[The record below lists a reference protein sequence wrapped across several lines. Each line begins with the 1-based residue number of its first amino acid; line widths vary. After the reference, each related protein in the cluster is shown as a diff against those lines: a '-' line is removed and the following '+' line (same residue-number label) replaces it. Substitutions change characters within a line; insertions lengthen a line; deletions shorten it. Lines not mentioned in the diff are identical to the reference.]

1 MGWFFLLPGRRP
13 GFPDTRSIKP
23 EPDGL
28 VAIGGDLHPEL
39 ILEAYTKGVF
49 PWEGADPIPWFS
61 PDPRLILRPAE
72 FKAHR
77 SLRKTRNK
85 GLHEVRFDV
94 DFQGTMRDCARVR
107 RRGQR
112 GSWINERMVKAY
124 GVLHERGLAHSVET
138 WRDGRRVG
146 GLYGLSLGRAFF
158 GESMFAKEADASK
171 LALWALCEHLTRRG
185 FLFVDCQ
192 QDTPHLRTLGAFT
205 VSRAFFLA
213 ELEQALKGSSA
224 W

>member
-13 GFPDTRSIKP
+13 GFPSARSIKP

-28 VAIGGDLHPEL
+28 VALGGDLHPEL
-39 ILEAYTKGVF
+39 ILEAYQKGVF

-61 PDPRLILRPAE
+61 PDPRLILRPAG

-85 GLHEVRFDV
+85 GLHEVRFDA
-94 DFQGTMRDCARVR
+94 DFAGTMRDCAKVR

-112 GSWINERMVKAY
+112 GSWINEAMVQAY
-124 GVLHERGLAHSVET
+124 TVLHGRGLAHSVET
-138 WRDGRRVG
+138 WREGKRVG

-171 LALWALCEHLTRRG
+171 LALWALCEHLEKRH

-205 VSRAFFLA
+205 VSRSFFLA
-213 ELEQALKGSSA
+213 ELEEALKSSSA